1 MSASP
6 QAAAPAAGPLP
17 PAKARAGRLKT
28 FKREQLIVDFLN
40 RGASV
45 VEIAARI
52 GVGEKRMRAI
62 IREILARRMPAPP
75 EDFLAIQVGRLNEA
89 LLVAFSAMTGANLGA
104 VDRVVRIV
112 RELDRYHGFQPA
124 VGQRLRLEPAADDA
138 IAFGAEPRGLPALP
152 PQDAEKAQSAPG
164 IASGILNFQADSP
177 DLVLSLSK
185 DAPARPDIAA
195 LASADE
201 SRPENSP
208 QCPEEVESAPENPIA
223 SEACDAEAQPI
234 PAASTLSAT
243 PNERPEIPAQMLEKA
258 QSAPGTERPPEE
270 AAASSGPIVLTPT
283 ATSPGGSSFLNMR
296 MTLNGVAC

>member
-6 QAAAPAAGPLP
+6 EAASPTAAPLP
-17 PAKARAGRLKT
+17 PAKARAGRLKR
-28 FKREQLIVDFLN
+28 FERELLIVDFLN
-40 RGASV
+40 RGVSV
-45 VEIAARI
+45 AEIAARI

-75 EDFLAIQVGRLNEA
+75 EDFLAIQVSRLNEA

-112 RELDRYHGFQPA
+112 RELDRYHGFHPA
-124 VGQRLRLEPAADDA
+124 VRQRPRREPAAEEA

-185 DAPARPDIAA
+185 DAAASPGIAA
-195 LASADE
+195 LTSADE
-201 SRPENSP
+201 SRPE
-208 QCPEEVESAPENPIA
+208 
-223 SEACDAEAQPI
+223 
-234 PAASTLSAT
+234 
-243 PNERPEIPAQMLEKA
+243 IPAQDPEKID
-258 QSAPGTERPPEE
+258 SAPGILAIAEAREAEPEPVPRRPAQRCARRAPGN
-270 AAASSGPIVLTPT
+270 SGAT
-283 ATSPGGSSFLNMR
+283 A
-296 MTLNGVAC
+296 